1 MVISEREHPLRQSL
15 FILCLGLLAVGAA
28 SAKTPDGQPPSVE
41 TVCDNETGAAFGLC
55 NAYCEAMDCDSP
67 NPHASAQGCAS
78 VRANFERKTGR
89 PMPCEVVCPCTGLLP
104 LFADIVN
111 GTASVQQ
118 CIIDPSVVS
127 VITSSDS
134 FALVMAGEP
143 PFCSVNAE
151 PPFVELTATEELV
164 CRVALREAAE
174 AQGVPCEP
182 PE

>member
-1 MVISEREHPLRQSL
+1 MRSSLQKELPLRKSL
-15 FILCLGLLAVGAA
+15 FILYLGLLAGGAV

-67 NPHASAQGCAS
+67 NPHASEQGCAS
-78 VRANFERKTGR
+78 VRNNFERKTGR
-89 PMPCEVVCPCTGLLP
+89 PMPCEAVCPCIGLLS

-118 CIIDPSVVS
+118 CFIEPTVISVV
-127 VITSSDS
+127 TSESL
-134 FALVMAGEP
+134 ALVVAGTP
-143 PFCSVNAE
+143 SFCSVDAE
-151 PPFVELTATEELV
+151 PPFVDLTATEELV

-174 AQGVPCEP
+174 AQGIPCVP